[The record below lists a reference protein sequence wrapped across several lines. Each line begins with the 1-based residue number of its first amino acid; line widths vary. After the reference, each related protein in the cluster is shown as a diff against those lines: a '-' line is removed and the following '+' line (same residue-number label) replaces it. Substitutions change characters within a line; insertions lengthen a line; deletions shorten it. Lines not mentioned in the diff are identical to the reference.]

1 MIPDDKMLMGGDDK
15 DSKPSG
21 LLADY
26 LTGLS
31 FFASVIFTSVLQS
44 VLLVIEAYV
53 SLLEI
58 KLIMIN
64 LLKL

>member
-1 MIPDDKMLMGGDDK
+1 MLMGGDDK

-31 FFASVIFTSVLQS
+31 FFAGVIFTSVLQS

-53 SLLEI
+53 SLLET
-58 KLIMIN
+58 
-64 LLKL
+64 